1 MPARRFGLIP
11 GLWAF
16 CLALVAVPA
25 SSALAHAVVKQSVPA
40 QGAVLAAAPKEVRIT
55 FNEKVEKMF
64 AAATLKNAAG
74 ATVSTA
80 KAALDPA
87 DPAILRLPLPVLKA
101 GKYSVHWTAVGGDGH
116 RRTGEL
122 RFTVK

>member
-1 MPARRFGLIP
+1 MPAHFATAVKTVRAGCFL
-11 GLWAF
+11 
-16 CLALVAVPA
+16 LAALSA

-40 QGAVLAAAPKEVRIT
+40 QGAILAAAPKEVRIT

-64 AAATLKNAAG
+64 TAATLKNAAG
-74 ATVSTA
+74 ATVGTA

-87 DPAILRLPLPVLKA
+87 DPATLRLPLPALKA
-101 GKYSVHWTAVGGDGH
+101 GKYSVHWSAVGGDGH

-122 RFTVK
+122 RFTIK

>member
-1 MPARRFGLIP
+1 MAALG
-11 GLWAF
+11 AC
-16 CLALVAVPA
+16 CLALVVLPA
-25 SSALAHAVVKQSVPA
+25 ASALAHAVVKQSVPSS
-40 QGAVLAAAPKEVRIT
+40 GAILAAAPGEVRIT

-64 AAATLKNAAG
+64 TTATLKNAAG
-74 ATVSTA
+74 ATVGTA

-87 DPAILRLPLPVLKA
+87 DPSTLRLPLPVLKA

-122 RFTVK
+122 RFTIK